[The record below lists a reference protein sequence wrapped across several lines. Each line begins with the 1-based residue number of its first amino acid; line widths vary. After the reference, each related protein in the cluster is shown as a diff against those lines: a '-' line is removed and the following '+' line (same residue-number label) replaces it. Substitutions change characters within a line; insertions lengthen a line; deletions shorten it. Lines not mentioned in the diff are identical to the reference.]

1 METEGR
7 NYKTELIL
15 AKTGDIT
22 GNIYNLKRMHNK
34 KLYQIGNN
42 FLKVKN
48 IYRNH
53 NTEPKYK
60 VFGTQTVDFTNSKIT
75 KTTITPLNKN
85 KKNKKIL
92 FNEIKNICD
101 NIYES
106 NNNQNNNFRTKL
118 REDIIKSID
127 NYIFS
132 DLRKNILFP
141 KMIKTKKNKEI
152 KLKEIKVFKVKEKEK
167 GKEKTKEKEK
177 KERSFDSNKVSMK
190 DILNN
195 YDCNSSHRRVKV
207 YRYKYGDYAK
217 NNTKYN
223 HPQLYT
229 LNNIFRTRNIFPSI
243 GPQKALNTF
252 HDFTNLI
259 PEKRINKS
267 EFNKQIYKAYKTM
280 KTKNINEKGILI

>member
-60 VFGTQTVDFTNSKIT
+60 VFGTQTVDSTNSKIT
-75 KTTITPLNKN
+75 KTTIAPLNNN

-152 KLKEIKVFKVKEKEK
+152 KVKEFKLFKIKEKE
-167 GKEKTKEKEK
+167 KEKTKEKEK

-217 NNTKYN
+217 NDIKYN
-223 HPQLYT
+223 HPQLIT
-229 LNNIFRTRNIFPSI
+229 LNNKFRTSNIFPSI

>member
-1 METEGR
+1 METEGIS
-7 NYKTELIL
+7 YKTDLIL
-15 AKTGDIT
+15 AKTGSIR
-22 GNIYNLKRMHNK
+22 GNIYNLKKMHKK
-34 KLYQIGNN
+34 KLYQIGTN
-42 FLKVKN
+42 FLQVRN
-48 IYRNH
+48 ISRNQ

-60 VFGTQTVDFTNSKIT
+60 VFGTQTVGSTKTSIT
-75 KTTITPLNKN
+75 KTTITPLNKH

-106 NNNQNNNFRTKL
+106 NNNQNNNFRLKL

-152 KLKEIKVFKVKEKEK
+152 KIKEIKLFKKKEKDKTNEKEKE
-167 GKEKTKEKEK
+167 T

-190 DILNN
+190 DILNS

-207 YRYKYGDYAK
+207 YKYKYGDYAK
-217 NNTKYN
+217 NNVKYN

-229 LNNIFRTRNIFPSI
+229 LNNTFRTRNIFPTI

-259 PEKRINKS
+259 PEKRINKR

-280 KTKNINEKGILI
+280 KTKNNNEKGILI

>member
-48 IYRNH
+48 IYRNN

-60 VFGTQTVDFTNSKIT
+60 VFGTQTVDSTNTKIT

-141 KMIKTKKNKEI
+141 KMIKAKKNKEI
-152 KLKEIKVFKVKEKEK
+152 KLKEIKVF
-167 GKEKTKEKEK
+167 
-177 KERSFDSNKVSMK
+177 
-190 DILNN
+190 
-195 YDCNSSHRRVKV
+195 
-207 YRYKYGDYAK
+207 
-217 NNTKYN
+217 
-223 HPQLYT
+223 
-229 LNNIFRTRNIFPSI
+229 
-243 GPQKALNTF
+243 NTF
-252 HDFTNLI
+252 WLY
-259 PEKRINKS
+259 INGRVGFDLYIL
-267 EFNKQIYKAYKTM
+267 FNVSI
-280 KTKNINEKGILI
+280 

>member
-22 GNIYNLKRMHNK
+22 GNIYNLKKMHNK
-34 KLYQIGNN
+34 KLYQIGAN
-42 FLKVKN
+42 FLQVRN
-48 IYRNH
+48 ISRNQ

-60 VFGTQTVDFTNSKIT
+60 AFGTQTFGSTKTSIT
-75 KTTITPLNKN
+75 KTTITPLNKH

-106 NNNQNNNFRTKL
+106 NNNQNNNFRLKL

-152 KLKEIKVFKVKEKEK
+152 KIKEIKLFKKREKDKTIDKEKE
-167 GKEKTKEKEK
+167 T

-190 DILNN
+190 DILNS

-207 YRYKYGDYAK
+207 YKYKYGDYAK
-217 NNTKYN
+217 NNVKYN

-229 LNNIFRTRNIFPSI
+229 LNNTFRTRNIFPTI

-259 PEKRINKS
+259 PEKRINKR

-280 KTKNINEKGILI
+280 KTKNNNEKGILI

>member
-1 METEGR
+1 METEGIS
-7 NYKTELIL
+7 YKTDLIL
-15 AKTGDIT
+15 AKTGTIR
-22 GNIYNLKRMHNK
+22 GNIYNLKKMHKK
-34 KLYQIGNN
+34 KLYQIGTN
-42 FLKVKN
+42 FLQVRN
-48 IYRNH
+48 ITRNQ

-60 VFGTQTVDFTNSKIT
+60 VFGTQTVGSTKTSIT
-75 KTTITPLNKN
+75 KTTITPLNKH

-92 FNEIKNICD
+92 FNEIKSICN

-106 NNNQNNNFRTKL
+106 NNNQNNNFRLKL

-152 KLKEIKVFKVKEKEK
+152 KIKEIKLFKKREKDKTIDKEKEA
-167 GKEKTKEKEK
+167 
-177 KERSFDSNKVSMK
+177 KERSFDSNKLSIK
-190 DILNN
+190 DILNS

-207 YRYKYGDYAK
+207 YKYKYGDYAK
-217 NNTKYN
+217 NNVKYN

-229 LNNIFRTRNIFPSI
+229 LNNTFRTRNIFPTI

-259 PEKRINKS
+259 PEKRINKR

-280 KTKNINEKGILI
+280 KTKNNNEKGILI

>member
-22 GNIYNLKRMHNK
+22 GNIYNLKKMHNK

-106 NNNQNNNFRTKL
+106 NNNQNNNFRLKL

-152 KLKEIKVFKVKEKEK
+152 KIKEIKLFKKKEKDKTIDKEKE
-167 GKEKTKEKEK
+167 T

-190 DILNN
+190 DILNS
-195 YDCNSSHRRVKV
+195 YDCNSSHRKVKV
-207 YRYKYGDYAK
+207 YKYKYGDYAK
-217 NNTKYN
+217 NNAKYN

-229 LNNIFRTRNIFPSI
+229 LNNTFRTRNIFPTI

-259 PEKRINKS
+259 PEKRINKR

-280 KTKNINEKGILI
+280 KTKNNNEKGILI